1 MKGIDVSVYQGQI
14 DWTKVKQAGIS
25 FAILRIGYGMFENQ
39 KDVTFERNYT
49 EATRVGIPV
58 GVYLYSYAK
67 SVDEAIQ
74 EANVVLRWLNNRKL
88 QLPVYFDIEDKTQQ
102 GLGRNVL
109 NNMCIAFCDKIE
121 QAGYWAGIYSNKYW
135 ATSIISGA
143 ELAKK
148 YTYWVAQYA
157 NSCTFNGDYAIWQYS
172 STGRVAGISGNVD
185 LNEMVKDIIQLNNGD
200 TKPVTPTEPKV
211 PEKSIDDIARE
222 VIVGK
227 WGNGED
233 RKNRLIKA
241 GYDYNAVQKR
251 VNELVGANNQ
261 VIYTV
266 QAGDTLTSIAKKFG
280 TTYQELARKNNIA
293 NPNIIYVGQKL
304 KI

>member
-14 DWTKVKQAGIS
+14 DWAKVKQAGIG
-25 FAILRIGYGMFENQ
+25 FAILRIGYGMYDNQ
-39 KDVTFERNYT
+39 KDVTFERNYQ
-49 EATRVGIPV
+49 EATRIGIPI

-67 SVDEAIQ
+67 SVDEAIK
-74 EANVVLRWLNNRKL
+74 EANLTLKWLNNRKL
-88 QLPVYFDIEDKTQQ
+88 QLPVYFDIEDKSQE
-102 GLGRNVL
+102 GLGKNVL
-109 NNMCIAFCDKIE
+109 NNMCIAFCKTIE
-121 QAGYWAGIYSNKYW
+121 KAGYWAGIYSNKYW

-157 NSCTFNGDYAIWQYS
+157 NECTFNGDYAIWQYS
-172 STGRVAGISGNVD
+172 STGKVAGISGNVD
-185 LNEMVKDIIQLNNGD
+185 LNEMVKDIIQKDNGE
-200 TKPVTPTEPKV
+200 TKPVEPQKPTKT
-211 PEKSIDDIARE
+211 IDDIARE

-233 RKNRLIKA
+233 RKNRLTQA
-241 GYDYNAVQKR
+241 GYDYNAVQNK
-251 VNELVGANNQ
+251 VNELLGWNKPQ
-261 VIYTV
+261 TIYTV
-266 QAGDTLTSIAKKFG
+266 QAGDTLSSIAQKFG

-293 NPNIIYVGQKL
+293 NPNVIYVGQKI

>member
-14 DWTKVKQAGIS
+14 DWTKVKQAGIG

-109 NNMCIAFCDKIE
+109 NNMCIAFCNKIE

-200 TKPVTPTEPKV
+200 TKPVIPTEPKV

-233 RKNRLIKA
+233 RKNRLTKA

-293 NPNIIYVGQKL
+293 NPNVIYVGQKL

>member
-14 DWTKVKQAGIS
+14 DWQKVKQAGIG
-25 FAILRIGYGMFENQ
+25 FAILRIGYGMYDNQ
-39 KDVTFERNYT
+39 KDVTFERNYQ

-58 GVYLYSYAK
+58 GCYLYSYAK

-74 EANVVLRWLNNRKL
+74 EANLTLKWLNNRKL
-88 QLPVYFDIEDKTQQ
+88 QLPVYFDIEDKSQE

-109 NNMCIAFCDKIE
+109 NNMCIAFCNRIE

-157 NSCTFNGDYAIWQYS
+157 NECTFNGDYAIWQYS
-172 STGRVAGISGNVD
+172 STGKVAGISGNVD
-185 LNEMVKDIIQLNNGD
+185 MNEMTKDIIQKGNGE
-200 TKPVTPTEPKV
+200 TKPIEPQAPTKT
-211 PEKSIDDIARE
+211 IDDIARE

-233 RKNRLIKA
+233 RKNRLTQA
-241 GYDYNAVQKR
+241 GYDYNAVQNK
-251 VNELVGANNQ
+251 VNELLGWNKPQ
-261 VIYTV
+261 TIYTV
-266 QAGDTLTSIAKKFG
+266 QAGDTLSSIAQKYG
-280 TTYQELARKNNIA
+280 TTYQELARKNNID
-293 NPNIIYVGQKL
+293 NPNLIYPNQKII
-304 KI
+304 I

>member
-14 DWTKVKQAGIS
+14 DWQKVKQAGIG
-25 FAILRIGYGMFENQ
+25 FAILRIGYGMYDNQ
-39 KDVTFERNYT
+39 KDVTFERNYA

-58 GVYLYSYAK
+58 GCYLYSYAM
-67 SVDEAIQ
+67 SVDEAIK
-74 EANVVLRWLNNRKL
+74 EANLVIKWLAGRKL
-88 QLPVYFDIEDKTQQ
+88 QLPVYFDIEDRSQQ
-102 GLGRNVL
+102 GLGKAVL
-109 NNMCIAFCDKIE
+109 NNMCIAFCNRIE

-157 NSCTFNGDYAIWQYS
+157 NECTFNGDYAIWQYS

-185 LNEMVKDIIQLNNGD
+185 MNEMTKDIIQKGNGE
-200 TKPVTPTEPKV
+200 TKPIEPQAPTKT
-211 PEKSIDDIARE
+211 IDDIARE

-233 RKNRLIKA
+233 RKNRLTQA
-241 GYDYNAVQKR
+241 GYDYNAVQNK
-251 VNELVGANNQ
+251 VNELLGWNKPQ
-261 VIYTV
+261 TIYTV
-266 QAGDTLTSIAKKFG
+266 QAGDTLSSIAQKYG

-293 NPNIIYVGQKL
+293 NPNLIYVGQK
-304 KI
+304 III